1 MTKFWKNLLRAISL
15 SSGILAIVLGIV
27 LLRQYNP
34 QLPAV
39 QVSGPEISDPF
50 LAQAPSQAREE
61 PKNTARLGLRSGQ
74 ARAVA
79 TEEPPATPEPEKTWM
94 RFGGVSLLE
103 APVNTRFRTACEDA
117 IALPEFTVHAWT
129 PEIFQSGL
137 FDVGKSN
144 VVAWEH
150 MGYTGLWMHS
160 GLDLLGRVQSAF
172 PLQEYLERHKSRRLN
187 TPDEF
192 DIKAALCLIGS
203 EVVLEIGGESVTGTV
218 SAVARVPAAG
228 VQEVSEHVMDLV
240 PYLAENYPKSGFG
253 ELEEGGLVLN
263 FCGRQLS
270 TEAANMKADYYAQTR
285 IIVGITP

>member
-1 MTKFWKNLLRAISL
+1 M
-15 SSGILAIVLGIV
+15 
-27 LLRQYNP
+27 P
-34 QLPAV
+34 
-39 QVSGPEISDPF
+39 
-50 LAQAPSQAREE
+50 
-61 PKNTARLGLRSGQ
+61 
-74 ARAVA
+74 
-79 TEEPPATPEPEKTWM
+79 
-94 RFGGVSLLE
+94 
-103 APVNTRFRTACEDA
+103 DA
-117 IALPEFTVHAWT
+117 GN
-129 PEIFQSGL
+129 FQSGL

-150 MGYTGLWMHS
+150 MGYTDCGCTQAWICWAGCRARSHC
-160 GLDLLGRVQSAF
+160 GIPGAAQ
-172 PLQEYLERHKSRRLN
+172 SRRLN

-203 EVVLEIGGESVTGTV
+203 EVVLEIGRESVTGTV